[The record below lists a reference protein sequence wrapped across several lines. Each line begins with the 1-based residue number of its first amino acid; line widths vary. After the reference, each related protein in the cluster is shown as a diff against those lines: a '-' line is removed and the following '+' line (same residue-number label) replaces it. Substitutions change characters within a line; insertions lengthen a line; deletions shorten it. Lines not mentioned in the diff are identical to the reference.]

1 MLETADNLKGLE
13 IYTPNG
19 VFVGVVDE
27 IILNV
32 SEMKA
37 ESLFVNSANP
47 ALVDDN
53 VSIAIPMRWVQ
64 SVGDIIILNAFPE
77 RVNKPVKE

>member
-27 IILNV
+27 IILNI